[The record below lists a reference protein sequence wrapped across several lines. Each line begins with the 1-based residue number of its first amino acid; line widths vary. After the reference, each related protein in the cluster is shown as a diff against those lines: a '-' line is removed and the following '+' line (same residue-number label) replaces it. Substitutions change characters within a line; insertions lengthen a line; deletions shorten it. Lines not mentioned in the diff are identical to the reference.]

1 MMRAIL
7 VTDLERAIIDKLRN
21 GHVCLRAI
29 TCNNIGLP
37 YSPDA
42 LAYSLECIERAAERR
57 GESKD
62 WTAFEKA
69 TEQTRQKAR
78 ERQFR
83 DDGYMGAIEF
93 GTGAAAPFLQMLE
106 GQKAGRSE

>member
-7 VTDLERAIIDKLRN
+7 VTDLERAIIDKLRS
-21 GHVCLRAI
+21 GSVCFRAV
-29 TCNNIGLP
+29 TCNNMGLP

-42 LAYSLECIERAAERR
+42 LVYSLECIEQAAERH

-69 TEQTRQKAR
+69 AEQTRQKAR

-83 DDGYMGAIEF
+83 AEGYTGAIEF
-93 GTGAAAPFLQMLE
+93 GTGAAAPYLQMLE
-106 GQKAGRSE
+106 EQKAGR